1 MVMQQKMIF
10 REKQTHPVLSHQL
23 KLMSHGGLAKIQQ
36 YNENK
41 AKCFKVQVVRPTK
54 KCFPT

>member
-1 MVMQQKMIF
+1 MVF

-23 KLMSHGGLAKIQQ
+23 KLMSHAGSAKIE
-36 YNENK
+36 YSENK
-41 AKCFKVQVVRPTK
+41 AKCFKVQVVRQMK